1 MMSNE
6 ILSSL
11 NESSITIDMTPP
23 IRRVAADASFLT
35 QTNSNEQNH
44 FISRP
49 SISMKKVKK
58 NSYNLVKQSISKN
71 NKNNIEP
78 PIVLRERSTSSSS
91 SSSKSSNN
99 DSLRSLEGNISINDD
114 DDDDDDD
121 ASSNDEINHQW
132 NLNQSVRHIPL
143 GQLSKSIITIK

>member
-58 NSYNLVKQSISKN
+58 NSYNLVKQSINKN

-114 DDDDDDD
+114 DDDD

-132 NLNQSVRHIPL
+132 NLNQSARHIPL